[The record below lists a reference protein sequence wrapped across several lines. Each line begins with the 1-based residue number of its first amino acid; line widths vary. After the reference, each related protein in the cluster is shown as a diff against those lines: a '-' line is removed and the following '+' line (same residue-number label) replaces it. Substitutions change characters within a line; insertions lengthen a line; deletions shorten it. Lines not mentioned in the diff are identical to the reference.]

1 MRQIN
6 QQMFS
11 KTLTLASRNF
21 KKVKVEWRG
30 STSGQP
36 SLQDG
41 QPATGDPQIHRN
53 VYWAI
58 AAIFLTR
65 SISLSW
71 QQKFPWIFTF
81 HFSFLP
87 AKICKVE
94 SGLSTTYL
102 AVVVVVESEWMTKE
116 VLIRIFSSS
125 FFSQASRISWSCVL
139 TENWGGRKVP
149 RTLVWTVIK
158 TPSVLCLLWK
168 KKIKGKKE
176 NRKNLEKTRT
186 T

>member
-1 MRQIN
+1 MTQKIPKSF
-6 QQMFS
+6 M
-11 KTLTLASRNF
+11 
-21 KKVKVEWRG
+21 
-30 STSGQP
+30 
-36 SLQDG
+36 DG
-41 QPATGDPQIHRN
+41 PF
-53 VYWAI
+53 YWATT
-58 AAIFLTR
+58 AVFLTR

-102 AVVVVVESEWMTKE
+102 AVVVESEWMTKE

-168 KKIKGKKE
+168 KKIKGKKRE
-176 NRKNLEKTRT
+176 
-186 T
+186 

>member
-1 MRQIN
+1 
-6 QQMFS
+6 MFS
-11 KTLTLASRNF
+11 KTLTLTSRNF
-21 KKVKVEWRG
+21 KKVKVKWRG

-102 AVVVVVESEWMTKE
+102 AVVVESEWMTKE

-149 RTLVWTVIK
+149 RTPVWTVIK
-158 TPSVLCLLWK
+158 TPSLCCVCFEK
-168 KKIKGKKE
+168 KRLKEKKE